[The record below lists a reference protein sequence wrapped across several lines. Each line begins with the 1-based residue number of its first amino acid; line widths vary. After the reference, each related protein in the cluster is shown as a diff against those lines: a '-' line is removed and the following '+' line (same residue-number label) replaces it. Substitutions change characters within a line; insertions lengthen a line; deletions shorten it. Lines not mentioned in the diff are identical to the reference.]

1 MSHKYSKIL
10 VAGGAGFIGSHIVDR
25 LLREDVEVY
34 ALDNLYTGRTKNI
47 AHNKE
52 NPRFHFVRGDVRNL
66 ELVRRVVKDV
76 EAVFNEAAV
85 VSVPRS
91 VEDPILANEVNV
103 NGTLNLLKAS
113 LDSNVKR
120 FVQASSASVY
130 GDSKTL
136 PLHEG
141 LAARPISPYAVSE
154 LAAEN
159 YAKAFHRTY
168 GIETV
173 CLRYFNV
180 YGPRQTY
187 SRYSGVITIFVNKLL
202 RNEPPIIF
210 GDGEQTRDFVSVED
224 VLQANML
231 AIERKQAV
239 GGVFNVATGV
249 STSINGLVKTLQEIV
264 GKTNLKPIHED
275 SRLGDIRHSYASIE
289 KARKALGYEPQV
301 PLREGLAELVA
312 WCSEHRH

>member
-1 MSHKYSKIL
+1 MRHKYSKIL

-34 ALDNLYTGRTKNI
+34 ALDNLYTGRMENI

-52 NPRFHFVRGDVRNL
+52 NPNFHFIQGDVRNL
-66 ELVRRVVKDV
+66 ELVKRTMKDV
-76 EAVFNEAAV
+76 DAVFNEAAV

-130 GDSKTL
+130 GDAKTL

-141 LAARPISPYAVSE
+141 LATQPLSPYAVSE

-159 YAKAFHRTY
+159 YAKAFHKVY

-187 SRYSGVITIFVNKLL
+187 SPYSGVITIFVNKLR

-210 GDGEQTRDFVSVED
+210 GDGEHTRDFVSVED
-224 VLQANML
+224 VTLANML
-231 AIERKQAV
+231 AVEKKRAV
-239 GGVFNVATGV
+239 GEVFNVATGV
-249 STSINGLVKTLQEIV
+249 ATSINGLVKALQEIM
-264 GKTNLKPIHED
+264 GRTNLKPIHED
-275 SRLGDIRHSYASIE
+275 SRVGDIKHSYASIE
-289 KARKALGYEPQV
+289 KVKKMLGYEPQV
-301 PLREGLAELVA
+301 PLDEGLAKLVA
-312 WCSEHRH
+312 WCSEHHL